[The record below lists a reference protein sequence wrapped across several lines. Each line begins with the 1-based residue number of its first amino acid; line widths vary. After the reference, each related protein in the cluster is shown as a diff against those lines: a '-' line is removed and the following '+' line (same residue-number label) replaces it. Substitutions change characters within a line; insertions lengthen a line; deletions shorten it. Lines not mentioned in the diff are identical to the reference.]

1 MLIASKYEEIYAP
14 EIRDFIYMTAKAYT
28 KEQILAQERDILM
41 SLEFNITAPSAFRFL
56 ERYIKLSD
64 SDDLI
69 MNFARYI
76 TELSLVD
83 SNYYKWRPSNIAA
96 SAIYVARK
104 VLKRQ
109 SPWNAFMIQQSGYD
123 ERAVRNCAKELCMI
137 LYKANSLV
145 ECKALRNKF
154 SLPRFME
161 VSKICCGEDETVSN
175 VEG

>member
-96 SAIYVARK
+96 SAHLPVPGDRQPLHPVPQLFFLQGCQTQGKRWPTVCQLWLHIHPLVA
-104 VLKRQ
+104 KRQ
-109 SPWNAFMIQQSGYD
+109 CWQLPLQCLWPLSQD
-123 ERAVRNCAKELCMI
+123 ERN
-137 LYKANSLV
+137 
-145 ECKALRNKF
+145 
-154 SLPRFME
+154 
-161 VSKICCGEDETVSN
+161 
-175 VEG
+175 